1 MKNLDIKLGR
11 AAGYYQIGQRQN
23 QEDARYPDTDHPSG
37 TQRCFIVCDGVG
49 GLDKG
54 EVASSTVAK
63 AMGEFI
69 DHYDLSREFT
79 VTDLAY
85 ALNAGYDAL
94 EKVNR
99 GASLG
104 MATTLTLLVAHAGGI
119 MVAHIGDSR
128 IYQIRPGVGVV
139 FRTYDHSLVN
149 VMVRNGMISP
159 EDAINHPKSN
169 VITRCMG
176 GSNPGE
182 RSEATTMNITDVL
195 PGDVFLLC
203 SDGVLH
209 EITDADLASLVDTR
223 KPVDEMAAI
232 LAEHTAGS
240 TDNNTAFLVP
250 VQSVGGVDFET
261 MTKQLEENA
270 AAADPD
276 AEPAEGVDTRIIEA
290 AEPVA
295 EEVTAQHKPGAKEKL
310 TGWFSNF
317 F

>member
-1 MKNLDIKLGR
+1 MNNMDIKLGR
-11 AAGYYQIGQRQN
+11 AAGYYQLGQRAN

-54 EVASSTVAK
+54 EVASSTVAR
-63 AMGEFI
+63 AIGEFI

-94 EKVNR
+94 DRVNV
-99 GASLG
+99 GASQG
-104 MATTLTLLVAHAGGI
+104 MATTLTLLVAHAAGI

-128 IYQIRPGVGVV
+128 IYQLRPGVGVV

-149 VMVRNGMISP
+149 VMVRQGLITP
-159 EDAINHPKSN
+159 ENAINHPRSN

-176 GSNPGE
+176 GANPGE
-182 RSEATTMNITDVL
+182 RAEATTMNITDVQ

-209 EITDADLASLVDTR
+209 EITDADLASMVDSGMS
-223 KPVDEMAAI
+223 VDEMAKT
-232 LAEHTAGS
+232 LADHTKNS
-240 TDNNTAFLVP
+240 TDNNTAFLIP
-250 VQSVGGVDFET
+250 VESVGGVDF
-261 MTKQLEENA
+261 A
-270 AAADPD
+270 ALRNRTAP
-276 AEPAEGVDTRIIEA
+276 EPAPEQPEGSETRIIEPGK
-290 AEPVA
+290 PVA
-295 EEVTAQHKPGAKEKL
+295 TEVTAQHKPGASEKL
-310 TGWFSNF
+310 GGWFKNIF
-317 F
+317 K

>member
-1 MKNLDIKLGR
+1 MENLDIKLGR
-11 AAGYYQIGQRQN
+11 AAGYYQIGQRAN
-23 QEDARYPDTDHPSG
+23 QEDARYPDTDRPSDK
-37 TQRCFIVCDGVG
+37 QRCFIVCDGVG

-63 AMGEFI
+63 AMGEYI
-69 DHYDLSREFT
+69 DRYDLSREFT

-94 EKVNR
+94 DRVNR

-104 MATTLTLLVAHAGGI
+104 MATTLTLLVAHAAGV

-128 IYQIRPGVGVV
+128 IYQLRPGVGVV

-149 VMVRNGMISP
+149 VLVRNGVISP
-159 EDAINHPKSN
+159 EDAVNHPKSN

-176 GSNPGE
+176 GANPGD
-182 RSEATTMNITDVL
+182 RAEATTMNITDVL

-209 EITDADLASLVDTR
+209 EITDADLASMVDSGMT
-223 KPVDEMAAI
+223 VEQMSAT
-232 LAEHTAGS
+232 LAERTAGS

-250 VQSVGGVDFET
+250 VQSVGGVDFEAF
-261 MTKQLEENA
+261 KAEKP
-270 AAADPD
+270 AD
-276 AEPAEGVDTRIIEA
+276 DTP
-290 AEPVA
+290 EPVDGA
-295 EEVTAQHKPGAKEKL
+295 PTRVIDTSANVADEVTAQHKPGKAENL
-310 TGWFSNF
+310 TGWFKNMF
-317 F
+317 K